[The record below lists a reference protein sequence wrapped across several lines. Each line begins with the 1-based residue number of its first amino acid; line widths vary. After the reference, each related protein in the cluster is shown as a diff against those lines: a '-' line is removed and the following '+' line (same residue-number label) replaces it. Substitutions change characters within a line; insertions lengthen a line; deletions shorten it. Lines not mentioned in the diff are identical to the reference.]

1 MKRWATKAKQPGE
14 EMSRFDAVLF
24 DMDGV
29 IVDSEPIHKMAFLET
44 WQEMGY
50 GKSHGIDFAE
60 FYGRSDRAVWEAF
73 IKKHEPE
80 QSIEELTK
88 LKEDRL
94 IQLLRD
100 KQPIFDAVP
109 RLVQQLAKHLPLAI
123 ATGSV
128 HRIIDEVLAMRD
140 LRRYFTCTASVEDVE
155 HPKPAPD
162 VYLLAATRLDVSP
175 TNCCVIEDTVS
186 GVQAGKTAGMT
197 VLAITNTFNSEALS
211 QAGADQ
217 VFQSYRDISR
227 FFEIN

>member
-1 MKRWATKAKQPGE
+1 MN
-14 EMSRFDAVLF
+14 RFDAVLF

-73 IKKHEPE
+73 IKKHQPE
-80 QSIEELTK
+80 QSIKELTK
-88 LKEDRL
+88 LKEDRV
-94 IQLLRD
+94 IRLLRD

-109 RLVQQLAKHLPLAI
+109 SLVQQLANHFPLAV
-123 ATGSV
+123 ASGSV
-128 HRIIDEVLAMRD
+128 HRIIDEVLAMQD
-140 LRRYFTCTASVEDVE
+140 LHRYFTCTASVEDVK
-155 HPKPAPD
+155 HSKPAPD
-162 VYLLAATRLDVSP
+162 VYLLAAERLDVSP

-197 VLAITNTFNSEALS
+197 ALAITNTFNSEALS

-217 VFQSYRDISR
+217 VFQTYEDIGS
-227 FFEIN
+227 FFEIK